1 MRRAPVKIRGVSYN
15 NRKKAFEVRI
25 GSRAYSYPYSR
36 VEKGPRPGD
45 LVREAHIDDEMG
57 REGFTY
63 VLESGREGTV
73 HAGQVLDY
81 NEDPDYLHEALMYKL
96 TVEAKNRLETSPL
109 SRREI
114 IRRLG
119 TSATQFYRLI
129 DQTNTRKS
137 FAQLLALLHIL
148 DCEVDLVVRK
158 RRSAPKISLAK

>member
-1 MRRAPVKIRGVSYN
+1 MKIRAVSYN
-15 NRKKAFEVRI
+15 NRKKAFEVRM
-25 GSRAYSYPYSR
+25 GTRVYVYPYGR
-36 VEKGPRPGD
+36 ADKGPKPGD
-45 LVREAHIDDEMG
+45 LVREVHVDEELG

-73 HAGQVLDY
+73 HAEQVLDY
-81 NEDPDYLHEALMYKL
+81 NEDPEYLRDAIMYRL
-96 TVEAKNRLETSPL
+96 TVEAKRRLESSPL

-129 DQTNTRKS
+129 DQTNSRKS
-137 FAQLLALLHIL
+137 LGQLLALLHIL

-158 RRSAPKISLAK
+158 RKSA

>member
-1 MRRAPVKIRGVSYN
+1 VKIRTVSYN
-15 NRKKAFEVRI
+15 NRRKAFEVRI
-25 GSRAYSYPYSR
+25 GNRTYAYPYSR
-36 VEKGPRPGD
+36 AEKGPKPGD
-45 LVREAHIDDEMG
+45 LVREVHVDEELS

-63 VLESGREGTV
+63 VLDSGREGTI
-73 HAGQVLDY
+73 HAEQVLDY
-81 NEDPDYLHEALMYKL
+81 NEDPDYLHDAVMYRL
-96 TVEAKNRLETSPL
+96 TVEAQTRLKASPL

-137 FAQLLALLHIL
+137 FGQLLALLRIL

-158 RRSAPKISLAK
+158 RKSA

>member
-1 MRRAPVKIRGVSYN
+1 MKIRTVSYN
-15 NRKKAFEVRI
+15 NRKKAFEVRM
-25 GSRAYSYPYSR
+25 GSRTYAYPYSR
-36 VEKGPRPGD
+36 ADKGPKAGD
-45 LVREAHIDDEMG
+45 LVREVHVDEELG

-73 HAGQVLDY
+73 HAEQVLDY
-81 NEDPDYLHEALMYKL
+81 NEDPDYLRDAIIYKL
-96 TVEAKNRLETSPL
+96 TVEAQKGLEASPL

-137 FAQLLALLHIL
+137 FGQLLALLHIL
-148 DCEVDLVVRK
+148 DCEVDLVIRRRK
-158 RRSAPKISLAK
+158 SA

>member
-1 MRRAPVKIRGVSYN
+1 MKIRTVSYN
-15 NRKKAFEVRI
+15 NRKKAFEVRM
-25 GSRAYSYPYSR
+25 GSRTYVYPYSR
-36 VEKGPRPGD
+36 AEKGPKRGD
-45 LVREAHIDDEMG
+45 LVREVHVDEEIA

-63 VLESGREGTV
+63 VLDSGREGTV
-73 HAGQVLDY
+73 HAEQVLDY
-81 NEDPDYLHEALMYKL
+81 NEDPDYLRDAMIYKL
-96 TVEAKNRLETSPL
+96 TVEAQTRLKTTSL

-137 FAQLLALLHIL
+137 FGQLLALLHIL

-158 RRSAPKISLAK
+158 RKSA